1 MFRRLGHIQS
11 CACVAM
17 WYVRQTVVRWK
28 RGKMETKLLE
38 SGTEA
43 FEWWSFR
50 LSVKWACKAEK
61 GRGKWNRWLRNYE
74 RPLWFPLNFIS
85 PFFSSYPPVKSTH
98 SLTPCPFISLLWLS
112 LSDPLSVWLFV
123 NPLCRLTGWLHPFHL
138 LSSPQAHETSSP
150 FLSFPLLFY
159 VLRPF
164 FTLFS
169 LLPLLLRPL
178 NSSWERRCLTADS
191 LTQIRVDILQRC
203 FLQLTFFVSIS
214 DNDCNLHSIRW
225 IPNQISIATLLCS
238 ISCIQNDCGIA
249 WFWPIVVSKRYW
261 LHVL

>member
-1 MFRRLGHIQS
+1 
-11 CACVAM
+11 
-17 WYVRQTVVRWK
+17 
-28 RGKMETKLLE
+28 METKLLE

-61 GRGKWNRWLRNYE
+61 GRGKWNRWLQNYE

-85 PFFSSYPPVKSTH
+85 PFFLATLPSNPLILSHHVLSSLCFGFLYQILSQFDFL
-98 SLTPCPFISLLWLS
+98 LTPYVGLQAGSIPFTSSLHLRHMKPPPPSWVSHCSFMYFALSLLY
-112 LSDPLSVWLFV
+112 F
-123 NPLCRLTGWLHPFHL
+123 PF
-138 LSSPQAHETSSP
+138 S
-150 FLSFPLLFY
+150 
-159 VLRPF
+159 
-164 FTLFS
+164 
-169 LLPLLLRPL
+169 LRPL

-225 IPNQISIATLLCS
+225 IPNQISIATPLCS
-238 ISCIQNDCGIA
+238 VSCIQNDGWIA
-249 WFWPIVVSKRYW
+249 WFWPIVVSKRHW